1 MKFLSKALL
10 VFLLISNFAHS
21 QNYIIDESK
30 IRNDDPVI
38 SMLDSLQFSA
48 AFESINFTCD
58 TSKLNIFNYCP
69 DLVPMF
75 SDQVY
80 EARLKLLDEKSPFDL
95 VFNPAVKT
103 YIDVYAIRKRALVS
117 RVLGLSHLYFP
128 MFEEELDRYNLP
140 IEFKYLAIVESALNP
155 IAVSRS
161 GAGGLWQFM
170 YPTGKMFGL
179 NQDSYT
185 DERKDP
191 YESTKAA
198 CKYVKYLYG
207 MFGDWQ
213 MVLAAY
219 NCGPGTVNKA
229 IRRSGGK
236 KTYWE
241 IRPYLPL
248 ETQNYVPAFI
258 AVNYVMNYS
267 KEHNLYP
274 ISPKKEFFFADTVK
288 LASRTDL
295 KHVAN
300 VLQMN
305 IDDLKFLNPKYKTTA
320 IPFDHE
326 NSILCLP
333 ATKVGAFISN
343 QEFIY
348 NLSKENI
355 NIAYKSTT
363 NIKGNSVSKL
373 PSYHNVKKGEGLAS
387 IAKKYHCT
395 AAEIKS
401 WNKLKSNKVSPG
413 KKLIIYTENSLAT
426 TVSKPKT
433 TYTTVV
439 YDNGAPAIG
448 NLDFS
453 DNNTQT
459 TDSISESNVISSSVL
474 KTDANVQHNQTDK
487 QTELFYV
494 VQRGDTLWKI
504 ANRYNGLTVEE
515 LKRANQISDNKS
527 LKLGTKLK
535 IPLKS

>member
-10 VFLLISNFAHS
+10 VFLLISNCAHS
-21 QNYIIDESK
+21 QNYIFDESK

-305 IDDLKFLNPKYKTTA
+305 IDDLKFLNPKYKTTT

-363 NIKGNSVSKL
+363 NLKGNSVSKL
-373 PSYHNVKKGEGLAS
+373 PSYHNVKKGEGLVS
-387 IAKKYHCT
+387 IARKYHCT

-413 KKLIIYTENSLAT
+413 KKLIIYSDVSLAQDMP
-426 TVSKPKT
+426 KPKT
-433 TYTTVV
+433 TYTTVNFDTSLQV
-439 YDNGAPAIG
+439 VS

-453 DNNTQT
+453 DNNELQN
-459 TDSISESNVISSSVL
+459 DSLIGQNNLNEP
-474 KTDANVQHNQTDK
+474 K
-487 QTELFYV
+487 ELLETKKIQKEIINLNETYHV
-494 VQRGDTLWKI
+494 VQKGDTLWNI
-504 ANRYNGLTVEE
+504 ANRYDGISVEE
-515 LKRANQISDNKS
+515 IKKANQISDNKS
-527 LKLGTKLK
+527 LKLGTRLK

>member
-1 MKFLSKALL
+1 MKFISKILI
-10 VFLLISNFAHS
+10 VFLLISNFVSS
-21 QNYIIDESK
+21 QNINFGESK
-30 IRNDDPVI
+30 LTNDDPII

-58 TSKLNIFNYCP
+58 TSKLNIFGYCP

-75 SDQVY
+75 SDSEY
-80 EARLKLLDEKSPFDL
+80 ENRLKLLDEKSPFDL

-103 YIDVYAIRKRALVS
+103 FIDVYAIRKRALVS

-140 IEFKYLAIVESALNP
+140 LEFKYLAIVESALNP

-274 ISPKKEFFFADTVK
+274 ISPKKEFFFADTIK
-288 LASRTDL
+288 LKSRTDL

-305 IDDLKFLNPKYKTTA
+305 IADLKFLNPKYKTTT
-320 IPFDHE
+320 IPFDFE

-333 ATKVGAFISN
+333 STKVGMFISN
-343 QEFIY
+343 EEYIY
-348 NLSKENI
+348 SLSKENI
-355 NIAYKSTT
+355 NLAYKNTA
-363 NIKGNSVSKL
+363 NFNGNSITKL
-373 PSYHNVKKGEGLAS
+373 PSYHIVKKGEGIVS
-387 IAKKYHCT
+387 IAKKYNCST
-395 AAEIKS
+395 AEIKS
-401 WNKLKSNKVSPG
+401 WNKLKSNKITPG
-413 KKLIIYTENSLAT
+413 KKLIVYSENSIAAIP
-426 TVSKPKT
+426 KPKT
-433 TYTTVV
+433 IYTSVTYDTTSQV
-439 YDNGAPAIG
+439 IS

-453 DNNTQT
+453 DNNQQES
-459 TDSISESNVISSSVL
+459 DSVFQATENKNNVL
-474 KTDANVQHNQTDK
+474 KTETK
-487 QTELFYV
+487 STQTEPYKTKEMVHV
-494 VQRGDTLWKI
+494 VQKGDTLWNI

-535 IPLKS
+535 IPQKS